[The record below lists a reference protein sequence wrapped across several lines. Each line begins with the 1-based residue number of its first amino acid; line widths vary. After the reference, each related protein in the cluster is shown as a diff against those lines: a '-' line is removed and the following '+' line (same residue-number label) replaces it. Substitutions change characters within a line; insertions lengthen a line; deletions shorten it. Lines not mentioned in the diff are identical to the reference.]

1 MRSSKG
7 IFAVL
12 FFIALFTG
20 GCATSV
26 RFTHEEIKEYPL
38 EVQEK
43 ITRGE
48 VSPGMTQQQVR
59 YGWGAPNNIKTF
71 DAVDG
76 RSKEEWVYSNMW
88 GYKTRLL
95 FINGKLT
102 DITEGMFLKSGEQK
116 PAQQEKK

>member
-1 MRSSKG
+1 MKFSKN
-7 IFAVL
+7 IFTALL
-12 FFIALFTG
+12 FITLFTA
-20 GCATSV
+20 GCATAV

-59 YGWGAPNNIKTF
+59 YAWGAPNTIRTF
-71 DAVDG
+71 DAVDNK
-76 RSKEEWVYSNMW
+76 SKEEWVYSNMW

-102 DITEGMFLKSGEQK
+102 DITEGLLLKSGEQK

>member
-43 ITRGE
+43 ISRGE
-48 VSPGMTQQQVR
+48 ASPGMTQQQVR
-59 YGWGAPNNIKTF
+59 YAWGAPNTIRTF
-71 DAVDG
+71 DPVDNKS
-76 RSKEEWVYSNMW
+76 REEWVYSNMF

-102 DITEGMFLKSGEQK
+102 DITEGIFLKSGEQK
-116 PAQQEKK
+116 PAPQEKK